1 MDTTLIVLAAGM
13 GSRYGGIKQLDP
25 VGMSGETILEFS
37 VHDAFAAGF
46 SRVVF
51 VIRRDIEKDFR
62 DVVLAHLKDT
72 YSVSLAYQELGD
84 LPGPDQAATMA
95 TRLSSALPEPLSEEK
110 PPTMSAEVAAL
121 VSGRVKPWGTAH
133 ALWSARNAASGSV
146 AVINADDF
154 YGPSSFRL
162 MHDFLI
168 RAEGRPGTYAMV
180 GYELGKTLSPNGT
193 VARGICSEDGRGR
206 LVSIREHT
214 KLGPE
219 ETMVRSE
226 QEDGSMVRFAPDT
239 RVSMNFFGFSSDI
252 FERCGDYLR
261 NFIQNLGTAGEERA
275 KKEAYIPS
283 VVNDLVQ
290 RGKAT
295 VEVLRTSE
303 TWFGVT
309 YRDDRPLV
317 AANIRALVERGIYPS
332 NLRKQG

>member
-51 VIRRDIEKDFR
+51 VIRREIEQDFR
-62 DVVLAHLKDT
+62 DMVLAHMEDRH
-72 YSVSLAYQELGD
+72 SVALAYQELED
-84 LPGPDQAATMA
+84 LPGPDAAAEPAATSA
-95 TRLSSALPEPLSEEK
+95 TWSAAIAAAWPAK
-110 PPTMSAEVAAL
+110 AAAL

-133 ALWSARNAASGSV
+133 ALWSARHAASGSV

-168 RAEGRPGTYAMV
+168 GAKGTPGAYAMV
-180 GYELGKTLSPNGT
+180 GYELGKTLSPYGT
-193 VARGICSEDGRGR
+193 VARGICTEDGRGR

-214 KLGPE
+214 KLSPE
-219 ETMVRSE
+219 GTMVRSE
-226 QEDGSMVRFAPDT
+226 QVDGGIVRFAPDT
-239 RVSMNFFGFSSDI
+239 RVSMNFFGFSPDI
-252 FERCGDYLR
+252 FDQCGGYLR
-261 NFIQNLGTAGEERA
+261 NFITSMEAAGEDRA

-290 RGKAT
+290 QGKAT
-295 VEVLRTSE
+295 VEVLRSSE
-303 TWFGVT
+303 AWFGVT

-317 AANIRALVERGIYPS
+317 AASIRTLVEKGIYPS
-332 NLRKQG
+332 NLRKR